1 MPKVSVIVIDYKI
14 DPTPCLESLKAQ
26 TFKDFEVIV
35 VDNNKINRGFAGGCN
50 EGIRRAKGK
59 LIALLNND
67 ARADKD
73 WLKEL
78 VLTAKKNF
86 AGMYASKV
94 LRPDGTIESQ
104 GCTFY
109 PDGNGMCN
117 RTMPKI
123 TARVYLNG
131 FPSGCAA
138 MYRREMLD
146 KIGLFDESFF
156 CYNEDTELGIRAT
169 KAGYECVYSP
179 WAVVTHQG
187 SRDTLKKLYWVERN
201 RIKIMLKHFTW
212 RQIAASPYWTVKRYL
227 KGGR

>member
-50 EGIRRAKGK
+50 EGIRRARGEW
-59 LIALLNND
+59 IALLNND

-201 RIKIMLKHFTW
+201 RIKIMLKHFTL